1 MGKSEH
7 DLMAELHFY
16 RDCAEMRATCDF
28 CGAKG
33 VLVALS
39 QHDSWSCFEC
49 YRKNEEASHDDK

>member
-1 MGKSEH
+1 MEKSEH

-28 CGAKG
+28 CGAKR

-49 YRKNEEASHDDK
+49 SRKIKEASHDDK